1 LKPGVLVAAVGML
14 LMLVVAAVV
23 AVPIPSMPRLL

>member
-23 AVPIPSMPRLL
+23 AVPIQ